1 MMNDYIMKRT
11 KLDIRNKKGNK
22 LSASLELPANRKPH
36 FYAIF
41 AHCFTCNST
50 SEAVRNISRTLTN
63 YGFGVVRFDFM
74 GLGRSEGEFAESHFS
89 GNVNDLIS
97 VSDYLNEHFKAPLLL
112 IGHSLGGAA
121 AIVAASRLENI
132 KAVATIGAPA
142 SVSHAKRLF
151 SEQVN
156 LQSKET
162 VEVNIEGRPFKIDA
176 EFVKDFDKTD
186 LLAIVKSLKKPL
198 MIMHAPLDKS
208 VGVENARELYHHA
221 FHPKSFISLDDADH
235 LLTNSRDSQYVGN
248 MIGTWAQRY
257 FDETENEMLDTKGE
271 QLVAHLNVKEDK
283 FTTSMQTRKH
293 SLIADEP
300 ESFGG
305 NDLGP
310 APYDFLSAALASCS
324 VLTVKLY
331 AERKGWDLQEV
342 YAYITYSKKHSDDLM
357 IDVEKPG
364 NIDHL
369 SKKLKFVGDLTEEQ
383 VKRLTAIASR
393 CPVHKTLTGNVI
405 IDTEIMEVVKE

>member
-1 MMNDYIMKRT
+1 MNKTRLEIINKR
-11 KLDIRNKKGNK
+11 GNK
-22 LSASLELPANRKPH
+22 LCAYLELPANQKPH
-36 FYAIF
+36 SYAIF

-50 SEAVRNISRTLTN
+50 LAPVRNISRTLTN

-74 GLGRSEGEFAESHFS
+74 GLGYSEGEFAESHFS
-89 GNVNDLIS
+89 GNVEDLVS
-97 VSDYLNEHFKAPLLL
+97 VSDHLGEHFKAPTLLV
-112 IGHSLGGAA
+112 GHSLGGAA

-151 SEQVN
+151 SAQVD
-156 LQSKET
+156 LESEAP
-162 VEVNIEGRPFKIDA
+162 VEVKIEGRPFKIDA

-186 LLAIVKSLKKPL
+186 LLAIVKSLRKPL
-198 MIMHAPLDKS
+198 LIMHAPHDNS
-208 VGVENARELYHHA
+208 VGIENARELYHAA
-221 FHPKSFISLDDADH
+221 FHPKNFISLDGADH
-235 LLTNSRDSQYVGN
+235 LLTNSKDSQYAGN
-248 MIGTWAQRY
+248 MIGTWAKRY
-257 FDETENEMLDTKGE
+257 FGEAENEMLDTKGE
-271 QLVAHLNVKEDK
+271 QLVAHINVKEDK
-283 FTTSMQTRKH
+283 FTTLMQTRKH

-369 SKKLKFVGDLTEEQ
+369 SKKLKLIGNLTEEQ
-383 VKRLTAIASR
+383 RIRLTEIAAK
-393 CPVHKTLTGNVI
+393 CPVHKTLTGNVVI
-405 IDTEIMEVVKE
+405 ETERMEADEVH